1 MEGQE
6 LIKILMTLVA
16 LPHESEWVEFK
27 HNFHSPEEIG
37 ERISALSNSA
47 ALWEKSFAYLVFGV
61 EDGSHE
67 IVGTTFHCKAD
78 KKGNEE
84 LELWLLNRL
93 NPRINFEAYEF
104 DVDDKHIS
112 MYRIPAATGRPVTFL
127 NEAYIR
133 VGSLTKK
140 LSGYPEKESKLWRND
155 TITLSE
161 TIVKD
166 KLEYGDVQRYLSAE
180 TYFDLLRLPMPKSY
194 DGILERF
201 ESEKFIVK
209 NELGYGITELG
220 AILLAKN
227 LRDFSNI
234 YRKAIRVIV
243 YKGTGKLETIREQI
257 FEQGYAVCFK
267 TMVDWVNGQLP
278 ANEEIG
284 RALRKDVRMYPDIAI
299 REIAA
304 NMIIHQ
310 NFAVLGFPM
319 IEIYSDR
326 VEISSP
332 GQPLISPDR
341 FIDNYQSRNEDL
353 ADIMRRMGFCEEKG
367 SGIDKAVA
375 AIEEYQLPAFKVHVT
390 DIRTAVIISAL
401 KSWQNTTREERI
413 QACYQHACLKY
424 MNNQMLTNRS
434 LRERFNI
441 NEKNYTQISN
451 VIKATLDRGLIKVGT
466 PEGTNRRDVAYIP
479 HWG

>member
-1 MEGQE
+1 MEDKD

-16 LPHESEWVEFK
+16 LPHENEWVEFK

-47 ALWEKSFAYLVFGV
+47 ALWGKSFAYLVFGI
-61 EDGSHE
+61 EDGTHK
-67 IVGTTFHCKAD
+67 IVGTTFHVKTY

-93 NPRINFEAYEF
+93 NPRINFESYDF
-104 DVDDKHIS
+104 DIDGKHIS
-112 MYRIPAATGRPVTFL
+112 MYRIPATSGRPVTFF

-140 LSGYPEKESKLWRND
+140 LSGYPEKEAMLWHNNNV
-155 TITLSE
+155 TLTE

-166 KLEYGDVQRYLSAE
+166 KLEYDDVQRFLSAE
-180 TYFDLLRLPMPKSY
+180 TYFDLLRLPMPRSL

-201 ESEKFIVK
+201 ESENFIVK

-227 LRDFSNI
+227 LRDFNNL

-243 YKGTGKLETIREQI
+243 YKGTSKLETIREQI

-278 ANEEIG
+278 ANEVIG
-284 RALRKDVRMYPDIAI
+284 RALRKDVRMYPEIAI

-326 VEISSP
+326 VDISSP

-353 ADIMRRMGFCEEKG
+353 ADVMRRMGFCEEKG
-367 SGIDKAVA
+367 SGMDKAVM
-375 AIEEYQLPAFKVHVT
+375 AIEQYRLPPIKVHVS
-390 DIRTAVIISAL
+390 DIRTTITLLAYKTWAETS
-401 KSWQNTTREERI
+401 KEERL
-413 QACYQHACLKY
+413 QACYQHACLRY
-424 MNNQMLTNRS
+424 MSNEMLTNKS
-434 LRERFNI
+434 LRERFGVD
-441 NEKNYTQISN
+441 EKNYPMVSRI
-451 VIKATLDRGLIKVGT
+451 IKEAIKQGLIKVGT
-466 PEGTNRRDVAYIP
+466 PEGSNRRDVAYIP
-479 HWG
+479 IWG